1 MRTRA
6 HLPLTAAV
14 RYLVVRVSAATVGTA
29 FSSRADVAFQL
40 GIVLFI
46 EGDTSAVSA
55 VEIRI
60 ALAPCAL
67 IVPALCH
74 LAAAPVH
81 QVESGTGSGHG
92 RG

>member
-1 MRTRA
+1 MSGRQRTV
-6 HLPLTAAV
+6 HLLLAAAV
-14 RYLVVRVSAATVGTA
+14 LYLVIGVSAAAVGNA
-29 FSSRADVAFQL
+29 FNSHAGVAFL
-40 GIVLFI
+40 LR
-46 EGDTSAVSA
+46 EGGTSAVSA

-60 ALAPCAL
+60 ALAPYAL